1 MSKRVDTGYEDK
13 PGKFKK
19 AGVYKMSEETI
30 SGFAV
35 IPSGILFCEDLNDFE
50 KILYGAISSLAHK
63 NGYCYAKNAFFEK
76 TFKKSESTIIRAIN
90 HLCELGFIERKV
102 IYKDDTKEVLGRYLF
117 VTALRN
123 QSTPTSKND
132 TTPPVTG
139 DTTPTSKNDR
149 AYNINLYKNSLAH
162 TREENSN
169 QQGYEII
176 KNKPDNVD
184 ENLTDEQRRNLTNQL
199 LDTKNSNDEIYV
211 SFTSPRHYASEKD
224 WFKALKLGK
233 DIYDFTI
240 PNLLY
245 LHLVPYL
252 EHKRGRPL
260 KDLEI
265 KRLGTQL
272 KDYVGASQLEIVRRC
287 IKGNFGDIKPFGTDM
302 LRKDN
307 PYMAWELGDNYEI

>member
-1 MSKRVDTGYEDK
+1 MNNGYAICFNEWFLDARIK
-13 PGKFKK
+13 N
-19 AGVYKMSEETI
+19 E
-30 SGFAV
+30 
-35 IPSGILFCEDLNDFE
+35 LRL
-50 KILYGAISSLAHK
+50 LLAISNLCAQE
-63 NGYCYAKNAFFEK
+63 GYCYASNDHFVQLFKEDKITPQTVSEK
-76 TFKKSESTIIRAIN
+76 ISKLAKLGYIKIDYKKRGAEILRREIRLIKCLNDDCRKDEPTI
-90 HLCELGFIERKV
+90 KQMP
-102 IYKDDTKEVLGRYLF
+102 KE
-117 VTALRN
+117 
-123 QSTPTSKND
+123 
-132 TTPPVTG
+132 
-139 DTTPTSKNDR
+139 
-149 AYNINLYKNSLAH
+149 NITNKEDENSLAH

-199 LDTKNSNDEIYV
+199 LDAKNSNDESYV

-224 WFKALKLGK
+224 WFEALKLGK

-272 KDYVGASQLEIVRRC
+272 KDYVGISQLEIVRRC

>member
-1 MSKRVDTGYEDK
+1 MNNGYAICFNEWFLDARIK
-13 PGKFKK
+13 N
-19 AGVYKMSEETI
+19 E
-30 SGFAV
+30 
-35 IPSGILFCEDLNDFE
+35 LRL
-50 KILYGAISSLAHK
+50 LLAISNLCAQE
-63 NGYCYAKNAFFEK
+63 GYCYASNDHFVQLFKEDKITPQTVSEK
-76 TFKKSESTIIRAIN
+76 ISKLAKLGYIKIDYKKRGAEILRREIRLSKCLNDDYRKDEPTI
-90 HLCELGFIERKV
+90 KQMP
-102 IYKDDTKEVLGRYLF
+102 KE
-117 VTALRN
+117 
-123 QSTPTSKND
+123 
-132 TTPPVTG
+132 
-139 DTTPTSKNDR
+139 
-149 AYNINLYKNSLAH
+149 NITNKEDENSLAH

-176 KNKPDNVD
+176 KNKPDSVD

-199 LDTKNSNDEIYV
+199 LSEKNSNDENYV
-211 SFTSPRHYASEKD
+211 SFTSPRHYTSEKD

-233 DIYDFTI
+233 DIYDYTI

-265 KRLGTQL
+265 KRLGMQL
-272 KDYVGASQLEIVRRC
+272 KDYVGISQLEIVRRC

>member
-1 MSKRVDTGYEDK
+1 MNNGYAICFNEWFLDARIKNELRLLLAISNLCAQEGDCYASNDHFVQLFKEDK
-13 PGKFKK
+13 ITPQTVSEKISKLAKLGYIKIDYKK
-19 AGVYKMSEETI
+19 RGAE
-30 SGFAV
+30 
-35 IPSGILFCEDLNDFE
+35 ILRREIRLSKCLNDDYRKDE
-50 KILYGAISSLAHK
+50 P
-63 NGYCYAKNAFFEK
+63 
-76 TFKKSESTIIRAIN
+76 TI
-90 HLCELGFIERKV
+90 KQMP
-102 IYKDDTKEVLGRYLF
+102 KE
-117 VTALRN
+117 
-123 QSTPTSKND
+123 
-132 TTPPVTG
+132 
-139 DTTPTSKNDR
+139 
-149 AYNINLYKNSLAH
+149 NITNKEDENSLAH

-176 KNKPDNVD
+176 KNKPDSAD
-184 ENLTDEQRRNLTNQL
+184 ENLTDKQRRNLTNQL
-199 LDTKNSNDEIYV
+199 LDVKNSNDESYV

-224 WFKALKLGK
+224 WFEALKLGK

-272 KDYVGASQLEIVRRC
+272 KDYVGISQLEIVRRC

>member
-1 MSKRVDTGYEDK
+1 MNNGYAICFNEWFLDARIK
-13 PGKFKK
+13 N
-19 AGVYKMSEETI
+19 E
-30 SGFAV
+30 
-35 IPSGILFCEDLNDFE
+35 LRL
-50 KILYGAISSLAHK
+50 LLAISNLCAQE
-63 NGYCYAKNAFFEK
+63 GYCYASNDHFVQLFKEDKITPQTVSEK
-76 TFKKSESTIIRAIN
+76 ISKLAKLGYIKIDYKKRGAEILRREIRLSKCLNDDYRKDEPTI
-90 HLCELGFIERKV
+90 KQMP
-102 IYKDDTKEVLGRYLF
+102 KE
-117 VTALRN
+117 
-123 QSTPTSKND
+123 
-132 TTPPVTG
+132 
-139 DTTPTSKNDR
+139 
-149 AYNINLYKNSLAH
+149 NITNKEDENSLTH

-169 QQGYEII
+169 QQGYEVI
-176 KNKPDNVD
+176 KNKPDSVD

-199 LDTKNSNDEIYV
+199 LDAKNSNDESYV

-224 WFKALKLGK
+224 WFEALKLGK

-272 KDYVGASQLEIVRRC
+272 KDYVGISQLEIVRRC

-307 PYMAWELGDNYEI
+307 PYVAWELGDNYEI